1 MPGIV
6 IDVSLVQLFRAHRGQ
21 IVVVFFSLV
30 TFFITLMSLVFLCM
44 YSRKQVFLMEALA
57 FENPSTR

>member
-21 IVVVFFSLV
+21 IVVVFFSLA
-30 TFFITLMSLVFLCM
+30 TFLLL
-44 YSRKQVFLMEALA
+44 
-57 FENPSTR
+57 